1 MPIYKSKKPTKDG
14 RAWFFKVQY
23 KDNFEQLKVFVSKM
37 YSTKTEAKD
46 GERQF
51 FNDLNKQNK
60 APKDMTLGD
69 LWDKFIEYQDDKVK
83 ISTKRGYLYKKQYL
97 EPLFNIKCVDYSPDR
112 YEAWKKYMKDIDSMK
127 TVSKNDVYKVLVAFL
142 HWGMKHYNYNWGQ
155 TISLMTRFDN
165 PNELKTERQIYSLE
179 QFQQFLTGEDELRYR
194 CLWETLYYCGL
205 RIGEARGLQWK
216 NVDWKK
222 KTISIEKQV
231 LDIDNYSATYYFSSL
246 KTQTSRRKLP
256 MCDAL
261 YNDLKEYYDQVSIFK
276 NFNPDFFVFGED
288 YGTRALTYQC
298 ARRRKGRI
306 AKLSGV
312 KEIRIHDFRHS
323 CASLLINK
331 GLPVTIVSKYMGHA
345 SINETMHT
353 YAHMFDGA
361 LGDVTNLL
369 NNISADSNDEEEI
382 LPN

>member
-1 MPIYKSKKPTKDG
+1 MPIYKTKKPTKDG
-14 RAWFFKVQY
+14 RTWFFKVQY
-23 KDNFEQLKVFVSKM
+23 KDSLNQLKVFVSKT
-37 YSTKTEAKD
+37 YATKTEAKD

-51 FNDLNKQNK
+51 FAELNENNK
-60 APKDMTLGD
+60 APKDLTLGD
-69 LWDKFIEYQDDKVK
+69 LWNKFLEYQDDKVK
-83 ISTKRGYLYKKQYL
+83 VSTKRGYLYKEKYL
-97 EPLFNIKCVDYSPDR
+97 KYLFDVKCVDYTPAR
-112 YEAWKKYMKDIDSMK
+112 YEAWKKKIKAIDSMN
-127 TVSKNDVYKVLVAFL
+127 TTSKNDIFKVLVAVL
-142 HWGMKHYNYNWGQ
+142 HFGMKHYNYNWGQ
-155 TISLMTRFDN
+155 VISLMTRFDD
-165 PNELKTERQIYSLE
+165 PNELKPERQVYSLE
-179 QFQQFLTGEDELRYR
+179 QFQQFLTAEDELRYR

-246 KTQTSRRKLP
+246 KTQNSRRKLP

-276 NFNPDFFVFGED
+276 NFNQDFFVFGED
-288 YGTRALTYQC
+288 YGTRALTYAC
-298 ARRRKGRI
+298 ARRRKRKI
-306 AKLSGV
+306 ANEAGV

-331 GLPVTIVSKYMGHA
+331 GLPITIVSKYMGHA

-369 NNISADSNDEEEI
+369 NNINLESNGDE
-382 LPN
+382 